1 MMTDTPLSPT
11 VQSGVTLLT
20 KGFCICIDDSGANER
35 EDEAWEWLEMINVYV
50 NTNNSLA
57 GHIHIQIQIG

>member
-1 MMTDTPLSPT
+1 M
-11 VQSGVTLLT
+11 QSGVTLLT